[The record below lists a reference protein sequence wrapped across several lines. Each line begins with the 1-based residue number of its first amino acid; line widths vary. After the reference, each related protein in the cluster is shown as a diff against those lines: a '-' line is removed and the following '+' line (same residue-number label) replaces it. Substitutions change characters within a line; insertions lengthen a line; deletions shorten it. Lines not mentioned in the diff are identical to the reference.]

1 VNYLNWIEVSEKWK
15 TATNVPSYL
24 KEELEEMSQD
34 EQKLE
39 DAFYRNLSFGTAG
52 MRGVL
57 GVGTNRMNIMTV
69 RKASKGLANYIQSK
83 GEVASRKGV
92 VIAYDCR
99 NFSSEFAMEA
109 ARVLASNDIKV
120 YVFDALRPT
129 PELSFAVRHLNAF
142 SGIVITASHNPR
154 EYNGYKVY
162 NMTGAQVNLEEADEI
177 IHFVNKIENEL
188 EIPVKTEE
196 ELKGIGLIQ
205 MVGEEI
211 DSIYNE
217 KVVSISENSNLSKE
231 VDVSVVFTP
240 LHGTSNVAVRRA
252 LQTLGYQNVHIV
264 KEQEQ
269 PDGNFP
275 SVNYPNP
282 EEIKVFE
289 KAIDLG
295 KEKDA
300 DILIA
305 TDPDADRLGVCVK
318 NEMGDYILL
327 NGNQTGAL
335 LMDYILSQKS
345 EKGSLPENGI
355 VFKTIVTSE
364 LGRRVAESYGI
375 TCEDVLTGFK
385 FIGEKIEQYHSSSK
399 HEFLFG
405 YEESYGCLIK
415 DFARDKDA
423 VQAAVIAVEACAFY
437 KSQGKTL
444 YDALVSLFKKHGFY
458 TDGIFS
464 LTMSGKSGAEQIV
477 GLMNHYRVNVPVE
490 ICGIQVERVEDY
502 KSSKRKDI
510 ATGEE
515 SIITLPQSDVLKF
528 FLEDGSWI
536 CLRPSG
542 TEPKIKFYFSVRDET
557 SEASDVKLAVFKTE
571 LKRQVDEILG

>member
-1 VNYLNWIEVSEKWK
+1 MNWNSTFKNWSSFKAMPEYLR
-15 TATNVPSYL
+15 
-24 KEELEEMSQD
+24 EELEAISND
-34 EQKLE
+34 EHKLE

-52 MRGVL
+52 MRGVM
-57 GVGTNRMNIMTV
+57 GVGTNRMNVMTV
-69 RKASKGLANYIQSK
+69 RKATQGLANYVQSK
-83 GEVASRKGV
+83 GEDASKRGV

-109 ARVLASNDIKV
+109 ARVLATNGIKA
-120 YVFDALRPT
+120 YLFDALRPT

-177 IHFVNKIENEL
+177 IGFVNAIENEL
-188 EIPVKTEE
+188 EIPVKSEE
-196 ELKGIGLIQ
+196 KLKEIGLIQ
-205 MVGEEI
+205 IIGEEI
-211 DSIYNE
+211 DAIYNE
-217 KVVSISENSNLSKE
+217 KVVSISENSKISKE

-252 LQTLGYQNVHIV
+252 LQTLGYKNVHIV

-282 EEIKVFE
+282 EEISVFE
-289 KAIDLG
+289 KAIELG

-318 NEMGDYILL
+318 NENGDYVLL

-335 LMDYILSQKS
+335 LMDYILSQKAA
-345 EKGSLPENGI
+345 KGTLPENGI

-364 LGRRVAESYGI
+364 LGQRVAENYSVR
-375 TCEDVLTGFK
+375 CEDVLTGFK
-385 FIGEKIEQYHSSSK
+385 FIGEKIENYHSSGK

-423 VQAAVIAVEACAFY
+423 VQAAVIAVEACSFY
-437 KSQGKTL
+437 KTQGLTL
-444 YDALVSLFKKHGFY
+444 YDALVSLFKKYGFY

-464 LTMSGKSGAEQIV
+464 LTMAGKSGADQIV
-477 GLMNHYRVNVPVE
+477 GLMNHYRENTPVE
-490 ICGIQVERVEDY
+490 FCGIPVVHVEDY
-502 KSSKRKDI
+502 LLSKR
-510 ATGEE
+510 TELVTHEE
-515 SIITLPQSDVLKF
+515 STIHLPISDVLKF
-528 FLEDGSWI
+528 YLEDGSWI

-557 SEASDVKLAVFKTE
+557 SVASDLKLAVFKTE
-571 LKRQVDEILG
+571 LKRQVDEITG

>member
-1 VNYLNWIEVSEKWK
+1 MNWKSNVDLWK
-15 TATNVPSYL
+15 SSDVLPEYL
-24 KEELEEMSQD
+24 KVELAEIADYEI
-34 EQKLE
+34 KLE

-57 GVGTNRMNIMTV
+57 GVGTNRMNIFTV
-69 RKASKGLANYIQSK
+69 RKASLGLAKFILSK
-83 GEVASRKGV
+83 GKDSMTRGV

-99 NFSSEFAMEA
+99 NYSPEFAMES
-109 ARVLASNDIKV
+109 ARVLATNGIKV
-120 YVFDALRPT
+120 YVFDTLRPT
-129 PELSFAVRHLNAF
+129 PELSFAVRQLNAF

-162 NMTGAQVNLEEADEI
+162 NSTGAQVNLEEADEI
-177 IHFVNKIENEL
+177 IGFVNEVENEL
-188 EIPVKTEE
+188 DISVKSEI
-196 ELKGIGLIQ
+196 ELREIGLIEII
-205 MVGEEI
+205 GEEI
-211 DSIYNE
+211 DAVYNE

-240 LHGTSNVAVRRA
+240 LHGTSNISVRRA
-252 LQTLGYQNVHIV
+252 LQTLGYQKVHIV
-264 KEQEQ
+264 KEQEK
-269 PDGNFP
+269 PDGDFP

-282 EEIKVFE
+282 EEISVFE
-289 KAIDLG
+289 KAIELG
-295 KEKDA
+295 HSENA

-318 NEMGDYILL
+318 NARGEYVLL

-335 LMDYILSQKS
+335 LMDYILRQKAA
-345 EKGSLPENGI
+345 KCTLPVNGI

-385 FIGEKIEQYHSSSK
+385 FIGEKIEQYHSSGE

-423 VQAAVIAVEACAFY
+423 IQAAVITVEVCAFY
-437 KSQGKTL
+437 KKQDMTL
-444 YDALVSLFKKHGFY
+444 CNALDSLFEKHGFY

-464 LTMSGKSGAEQIV
+464 LTMDGKSGAEQII
-477 GLMNHYRVNVPVE
+477 GLMNHYRENVPSE
-490 ICGIQVERVEDY
+490 ICGVRVERVEDY
-502 KSSKRKDI
+502 KQSKR
-510 ATGEE
+510 TELETYEE
-515 SIITLPQSDVLKF
+515 SIIQLPKSDVLKF

-557 SEASDVKLAVFKTE
+557 KQASEDKLADFTAE
-571 LKRQVDEILG
+571 LKHQVSEIMG

>member
-1 VNYLNWIEVSEKWK
+1 MSWKPNYELWTRFNGLPEYLRLELAEIEGDEK
-15 TATNVPSYL
+15 
-24 KEELEEMSQD
+24 
-34 EQKLE
+34 KLE

-57 GVGTNRMNIMTV
+57 GVGTNRMNIFTV
-69 RKASKGLANYIQSK
+69 RKASLGLANFILSK
-83 GEVASRKGV
+83 GKDAMTRGV

-99 NFSSEFAMEA
+99 NFSPEFAMES
-109 ARVLASNDIKV
+109 ARVLATNDIKV

-162 NMTGAQVNLEEADEI
+162 NSTGAQVNLEEADEI
-177 IHFVNKIENEL
+177 IAYVNRVENEL
-188 EIPVKTEE
+188 DIFVESENKLREI
-196 ELKGIGLIQ
+196 GIIEII
-205 MVGEEI
+205 GEEI
-211 DSIYNE
+211 DAVYNE
-217 KVVSISENSNLSKE
+217 KVVSISEDSHLSKE
-231 VDVSVVFTP
+231 VDLSVVFTP
-240 LHGTSNVAVRRA
+240 LHGTSNMAVRRA
-252 LQTLGYQNVHIV
+252 LQTLGYQKVHIV

-282 EEIKVFE
+282 EEISVFE
-289 KAIDLG
+289 KAIELG
-295 KEKDA
+295 NLKNA

-318 NEMGDYILL
+318 NASGEYVLL

-335 LMDYILSQKS
+335 LMDYILRQKAA
-345 EKGSLPENGI
+345 KGTLPESGI

-385 FIGEKIEQYHSSSK
+385 FIGEKIEKYHALGK

-415 DFARDKDA
+415 EFARDKDA
-423 VQAAVIAVEACAFY
+423 VQAAVVAVEACAFY
-437 KSQGKTL
+437 KDQGITL
-444 YDALVSLFKKHGFY
+444 YDALNSLFLKHGFY

-464 LTMSGKSGAEQIV
+464 LTMAGKSGAEQIV
-477 GLMNHYRVNVPVE
+477 GLMNHYRENVPSE
-490 ICGIQVERVEDY
+490 ICGVRVERVEDY
-502 KSSKRKDI
+502 KLSQRTELQTREKSVI
-510 ATGEE
+510 Q
-515 SIITLPQSDVLKF
+515 LPKSDVLKF
-528 FLEDGSWI
+528 YLEDGSWI

-557 SEASDVKLAVFKTE
+557 KEASEDKLADFTAE
-571 LKRQVDEILG
+571 LKRQVAEIMG